1 MAQFLLT
8 EFLGLSTLDSIIS
21 DISPS
26 ILKILEPIL
35 LQISWIFQNTPNIFY
50 LDGFEGSNEQKIKNV
65 EDQTENMPIWA
76 NPEI

>member
-1 MAQFLLT
+1 MAQFLLA

-35 LQISWIFQNTPNIFY
+35 LQIS
-50 LDGFEGSNEQKIKNV
+50 
-65 EDQTENMPIWA
+65 
-76 NPEI
+76 